1 MAKVDISQSCPIQHA
16 LRVLPRNVGRELLP
30 DPSART
36 HAKSV
41 DERANAGI
49 DHVLRNQPSDDADRR
64 GLFNEVRRLHH
75 QRRLAIRRHIV
86 QQNVSAFAVAAL
98 HRRHAIDLVISLD
111 CVVTAQ
117 ALALSIVVTR
127 AIIRRRRNDTVEAV
141 RLHT

>member
-1 MAKVDISQSCPIQHA
+1 
-16 LRVLPRNVGRELLP
+16 
-30 DPSART
+30 
-36 HAKSV
+36 
-41 DERANAGI
+41 
-49 DHVLRNQPSDDADRR
+49 
-64 GLFNEVRRLHH
+64 
-75 QRRLAIRRHIV
+75 
-86 QQNVSAFAVAAL
+86 VSAFAVAAL